1 MRVADG
7 EAVLES
13 TAGRL
18 PQLAHCD
25 YFSPSAMQHSGRG
38 PKVSLRGASAK
49 EVSRDALLE
58 KVAQERASRLLIR
71 KSAAAAV
78 FIQRVWRGRKVACE
92 LAERE
97 GADWDAEIKDNQQKS
112 RSYTADDISRKV
124 LRPFLFLLNHPSG
137 RSFDCPR
144 GAKNAR
150 RIDSCFK
157 LLLDSIS
164 ATDLRSNYCSLV
176 IGSVEE
182 QSLWVYQT
190 HKILELCSAVLAND
204 GTGWTSS
211 QRQILPGLAVRV
223 MVALTDASMWK
234 ALSQPDNLV
243 KANVAV
249 LSLLEWLIQGSSG
262 LYPAIRSYVLSNFP
276 VPKSSTDHNHP
287 PERDKFIVTASAIT
301 MALRPINALSAA
313 LSIRKEVNEEVVKLR
328 ESSARSADVFVAHI
342 LTIPFLIQRIPPSLI
357 PALQH
362 PSALAPCLRSLG
374 VPGSGQ
380 KFGASTSSRTGQIE
394 QEFDYFPR
402 SLWALANL
410 VSLVSGSG
418 LATSKCKE
426 MGSRFVKGLDLG
438 DYVKALCCLL
448 SDLSPWIESKQQ
460 QQRFQSRYTSEDSDE
475 IDGDQL
481 DIFMGIHRS
490 PIDDGDDDDNRC
502 NDFPAVLQLL
512 RDNLK
517 SFYQSWHLQ
526 QLLEACKSSSFSN
539 QNNYETQGLQTNAVP
554 TWEPLG
560 LLEVAKLYS
569 SLLAAF
575 TAFKLSSGPCP
586 ILDVLALSQSLF
598 PLLWDWLTSSLN
610 LPSSVGVSSKA
621 AVKTS
626 RSAGTLKDGSAS
638 KTTGGKWAAA
648 AFVLRMRT
656 KGTGADGSSTTDK
669 GSSSRVEKVD
679 PTRESE
685 VDQGVSQLWS
695 FESMQKGPAGIPADA
710 VPVLTLFCAAYAHLL
725 VVMDDEQFYERQFP
739 FTLEQQRVIAA
750 MLNTM
755 VYNGLM
761 APSKGQNAALMD
773 AAVRCLRSLYERDCR
788 RSFCDPALWLA
799 PAVSLDLPIANAAR
813 LHREGSASG
822 KMRDFFQASG
832 LGGVLTTIPHVLPF
846 EKRVHIFRDHVKQD
860 KMLKR
865 MGGEAVGPGPGTI
878 EIAVR
883 RDHIVE
889 DGFAQLNGLGSKLK
903 SCINVSFVNELGL
916 SEAGLDYGGL
926 FKEFLTNLAK
936 AALDPGYGLF
946 VQTATEEGLLYP
958 HSAASSLGHGLQ
970 MIEFLG
976 QIIGKAL
983 YEGILLEYS
992 FSPLFVSKLLGR
1004 SSFLDDLSSL
1014 DVELHRNLMYLKRY
1028 EDDARDLALDF
1039 TITQE
1044 IFGKLSVVELRPG
1057 GADIAV
1063 TNENKLAYVYAMAD
1077 YKLNRQ
1083 MRPAIQAF
1091 IKGLSDLIAPSWLGL
1106 FSAKEFNQ
1114 LLSGGE
1120 HDFDVDDLRAHT
1132 RYTGGFTDSSR
1143 TVRLF
1148 WEVVTGFEAHER
1160 CALLKFVTSCSRA
1173 PLLGF
1178 KHLQPAFTIHK
1189 VVCDAP
1195 VWAIIGGPDVER
1207 LPSASTCYNTLKLPT
1222 YKRLSTLREKLRYAI
1237 CSNAGFELS

>member
-1 MRVADG
+1 
-7 EAVLES
+7 
-13 TAGRL
+13 
-18 PQLAHCD
+18 
-25 YFSPSAMQHSGRG
+25 MQHSGRG

-58 KVAQERASRLLIR
+58 KVAQERASRLLVR
-71 KSAAAAV
+71 KTAASAV
-78 FIQRVWRGRKVACE
+78 LIQRVWRGRRAARE
-92 LAERE
+92 AAERE
-97 GADWDAEIKDNQQKS
+97 GADWDAGIISKKHIHA
-112 RSYTADDISRKV
+112 SYTADDISKKV
-124 LRPFLFLLNHPSG
+124 LRPFLFLFSHPSG
-137 RSFDCPR
+137 LSFHSSR
-144 GAKNAR
+144 GAKNVS
-150 RIDSCFK
+150 RIAPCFK

-164 ATDLRSNYCSLV
+164 STDPRSNYCSLA
-176 IGSVEE
+176 IGSLEE
-182 QSLWVYQT
+182 QSRWVYQA

-204 GTGWTSS
+204 GSAWNSIEGART
-211 QRQILPGLAVRV
+211 ILPGLTMRV
-223 MVALTDASMWK
+223 MVAMTDASMWK
-234 ALSQPDNLV
+234 SSSLQESRD
-243 KANVAV
+243 KANLAI
-249 LSLLEWLIQGSSG
+249 LSLLEWLVKGNSG
-262 LYPAIRSYVLSNFP
+262 LFPAVRSYVLTNFP
-276 VPKSSTDHNHP
+276 IPKTGKDNDHP

-301 MALRPINALSAA
+301 MALRPLTVLSAA
-313 LSIRKEVNEEVVKLR
+313 YPVQPEVNEGVRNSEASCVPAA
-328 ESSARSADVFVAHI
+328 EIFAAHI
-342 LTIPFLIQRIPPSLI
+342 LTIPFLVQRIPPSLV

-362 PSALAPCLRSLG
+362 PSALAPCLRSFG
-374 VPGSGQ
+374 VSMSGPM
-380 KFGASTSSRTGQIE
+380 KAATSSRTQMSKVGQE
-394 QEFDYFPR
+394 LELFPP

-410 VSLVSGSG
+410 VSLASGSG
-418 LATSKCKE
+418 PATVKGKE
-426 MGSRFVKGLDLG
+426 IAGRFVKGLECE
-438 DYVKALCCLL
+438 DYVQALCCLL
-448 SDLSPWIESKQQ
+448 SDLRPWIDSKQQ
-460 QQRFQSRYTSEDSDE
+460 QQRFRSRYTSEDCDE
-475 IDGDQL
+475 GDVNHFG
-481 DIFMGIHRS
+481 IFMDNASGS
-490 PIDDGDDDDNRC
+490 IDHSSNDD
-502 NDFPAVLQLL
+502 FTAVHQLL
-512 RDNLK
+512 QENLK
-517 SFYQSWHLQ
+517 PVHQTWHLQ
-526 QLLEACKSSSFSN
+526 QLLEACKNSATAKEEPGGM
-539 QNNYETQGLQTNAVP
+539 QALQGGSAK
-554 TWEPLG
+554 EKKPLG
-560 LLEVAKLYS
+560 LPEVAKLYS

-575 TAFKLSSGPCP
+575 TAFNLSGGYP

-598 PLLWDWLTSSLN
+598 PLLWDWLRSSLK
-610 LPSSVGVSSKA
+610 LPTSVGYSSKS
-621 AVKTS
+621 TIPSS
-626 RSAGTLKDGSAS
+626 RSAFAPKDGNPA
-638 KTTGGKWAAA
+638 KNAGGKWAAA
-648 AFVLRMRT
+648 LVLRMRT
-656 KGTGADGSSTTDK
+656 RSSGAEGSTTADKAGSSNLEKLD
-669 GSSSRVEKVD
+669 SS
-679 PTRESE
+679 RESE
-685 VDQGVSQLWS
+685 ADLGASQLWAL
-695 FESMQKGPAGIPADA
+695 EAMRKGPVGVPSDA
-710 VPVLTLFCAAYAHLL
+710 VPVLSLFCASYAHLL

-739 FTLEQQRVIAA
+739 FTLEQQRIIAA

-755 VYNGLM
+755 VYYGLM
-761 APSKGQNAALMD
+761 TPSKGQDATLMD

-788 RSFCDPALWLA
+788 RSFCDAALWLA
-799 PAVSLDLPIANAAR
+799 PATALDLHTAAAAR
-813 LHREGSASG
+813 AHREVSTASA
-822 KMRDFFQASG
+822 KMGDSFQGSG
-832 LGGVLTTIPHVLPF
+832 LGAVLTTIPHVLPF

-936 AALDPGYGLF
+936 SAFDPGYGMF

-958 HSAASSLGHGLQ
+958 HQAAASLVHGLQ

-992 FSPLFVSKLLGR
+992 FSPLFVAKLLGR

-1014 DVELHRNLMYLKRY
+1014 DVELHRNLMYLKHY

-1039 TITQE
+1039 TVTQE
-1044 IFGKLSVVELRPG
+1044 LFGKHSVVELRPG

-1063 TNENKLAYVYAMAD
+1063 TNENKLVYVYAMAD

-1083 MRPAIQAF
+1083 MRPIIQAF

-1106 FSAKEFNQ
+1106 FNAKEFNQ

-1120 HDFDVDDLRAHT
+1120 HDFDVEDLRAHT

-1143 TVRLF
+1143 TVKLF
-1148 WEVVTGFEAHER
+1148 WEVVAGLEAHER

-1195 VWAIIGGPDVER
+1195 VWAIIGGQDVER

>member
-1 MRVADG
+1 
-7 EAVLES
+7 
-13 TAGRL
+13 
-18 PQLAHCD
+18 
-25 YFSPSAMQHSGRG
+25 MQHSGRG

-58 KVAQERASRLLIR
+58 KVAQERASRLLVR
-71 KSAAAAV
+71 KSAAAALLV
-78 FIQRVWRGRKVACE
+78 QRFWRGRKVACE
-92 LAERE
+92 AAERE
-97 GADWDAEIKDNQQKS
+97 GAEWDAEFRANQQKS
-112 RSYTADDISRKV
+112 QSYSAHDLSRKV
-124 LRPFLFLLNHPSG
+124 LRPFLFLLRHPSG
-137 RSFDCPR
+137 LSADFPR
-144 GAKNAR
+144 AAKNAS
-150 RIDSCFK
+150 RIAPCFK

-164 ATDLRSNYCSLV
+164 ATDLQSNYCSLAV
-176 IGSVEE
+176 GSVEE
-182 QSLWVYQT
+182 QSVWVYQA

-204 GTGWTSS
+204 GSAWTSS
-211 QRQILPGLAVRV
+211 ERQILPGLAMRV
-223 MVALTDASMWK
+223 MVAMSDASMWK
-234 ALSQPDNLV
+234 AFSQQENLV
-243 KANVAV
+243 KANAGV
-249 LSLLEWLIQGSSG
+249 LSLVEWLVQGRSG
-262 LYPAIRSYVLSNFP
+262 LYEAIRSYVFTNFP
-276 VPKSSTDHNHP
+276 IPKTSTDHGHP
-287 PERDKFIVTASAIT
+287 PERDKFIVTASAMT
-301 MALRPINALSAA
+301 MALRPMNVLSAA
-313 LSIRKEVNEEVVKLR
+313 LSDRKEVNQEVVKLR
-328 ESSARSADVFVAHI
+328 ESSSCAADVFVAHI
-342 LTIPFLIQRIPPSLI
+342 LTIPFLIQRLPPSLV

-362 PSALAPCLRSLG
+362 PSVLAPCLRSLG
-374 VPGSGQ
+374 VPGSTQ
-380 KFGASTSSRTGQIE
+380 KFAASTLSHASKVE
-394 QEFDYFPR
+394 QELEYVPR

-418 LATSKCKE
+418 IGTSKSKE
-426 MGSRFVKGLDLG
+426 IGGRFVKGLNLG

-448 SDLSPWIESKQQ
+448 SDLSPWIETKQQ
-460 QQRFQSRYTSEDSDE
+460 QQRFKSRYTAEDSDD
-475 IDGDQL
+475 IDGDHL
-481 DIFMGIHRS
+481 DIFLAS
-490 PIDDGDDDDNRC
+490 PHSPSDDDDGDGDRR
-502 NDFPAVLQLL
+502 DFLQLL

-517 SFYQSWHLQ
+517 PVYQSWHLQ
-526 QLLEACKSSSFSN
+526 QLLEACKTPSFMN
-539 QNNYETQGLQTNAVP
+539 EDVFEIQDLQANALP
-554 TWEPLG
+554 TRKPLG

-569 SLLAAF
+569 SFLAAF

-598 PLLWDWLTSSLN
+598 PLLWDWLTSALN
-610 LPSSVGVSSKA
+610 LPSSVGVSSRA
-621 AVKTS
+621 ALETS
-626 RSAGTLKDGSAS
+626 RNFGTPKDCSAA

-648 AFVLRMRT
+648 LVLRMRT
-656 KGTGADGSSTTDK
+656 KGTGAEGSSTTEK
-669 GSSSRVEKVD
+669 GSSSNLEKVD

-685 VDQGVSQLWS
+685 ASEGAFQLWS
-695 FESMQKGPAGIPADA
+695 FDSMRRGPAGIPADA
-710 VPVLTLFCAAYAHLL
+710 VPVLTLFCDAYAHLL

-761 APSKGQNAALMD
+761 AASKSQNAALMD
-773 AAVRCLRSLYERDCR
+773 AAIRCLRSLYERDCR

-799 PAVSLDLPIANAAR
+799 PAASLDVPIANAAR
-813 LHREGSASG
+813 LHREVSASSA

-832 LGGVLTTIPHVLPF
+832 LGGVLSTIPHVLPF

-860 KMLKR
+860 KMAKR

-903 SCINVSFVNELGL
+903 CCINVSFVNELGL

-936 AALDPGYGLF
+936 AAFDPGYGLF

-958 HSAASSLGHGLQ
+958 HSAAASLGHGLQ

-1014 DVELHRNLMYLKRY
+1014 DVELHRNLMYLKHY

-1039 TITQE
+1039 TVTQE
-1044 IFGKLSVVELRPG
+1044 LFGRHTVVELRPG
-1057 GADIAV
+1057 GADIPV

-1083 MRPAIQAF
+1083 MRPVIQAF

-1120 HDFDVDDLRAHT
+1120 HDFDVEDLRAHT
-1132 RYTGGFTDSSR
+1132 RYTGGFTESSR
-1143 TVRLF
+1143 TVKLF

-1237 CSNAGFELS
+1237 LSNAGFELS